1 MELRKET
8 YLIAAPGTTEILII
22 VVGVLSIFGGKK
34 IPEFARGLGN
44 ALKEFKKAS
53 REISGSIKE
62 TDNSKDS
69 N

>member
-1 MELRKET
+1 MET

-22 VVGVLSIFGGKK
+22 VFGVLILFGGKK
-34 IPEFARGLGN
+34 IPEFARGLGK

>member
-1 MELRKET
+1 MET